1 MSVPHVEGYT
11 IVGKIG
17 FGTYAT
23 VYKAF
28 RKVGPREVVAIKC
41 VEKSKLSGTAVNN
54 IITEIKLLKLLKHK
68 HIVEMKD
75 FQWDDK
81 YIYIIMEYCNGGDLS
96 CFIRKRNKLPEAVCR
111 KFLQQLAMALKFLRS
126 HNVCHMDLKPQNLL
140 LMTTPALV
148 LKLGDFGFA
157 QYLSPDTYH
166 NSLRGS
172 PLYMAPEILLKH
184 KYDCRVDLWSV
195 GVIMFECLFGRAPY
209 SSDSFQEL
217 AEKIKS
223 QAEIEIPHGSSISEE
238 CQDMLVRLLQHDPS
252 KRIDYEEFFKHPFL
266 DLEHCPSSESYT
278 KAVELVKQAVKNDA
292 EGKLADA
299 FTQYCEALRY
309 FVPLISEEVD
319 AVKKTALRAR
329 VNDYTRRAEELK
341 SLLYGDSVSKS
352 KVDNQ
357 ATSTPKL
364 ASGLEIG
371 SVAEQYMA
379 EGQYKAALEKFQG
392 SLGVLVPLLS
402 SEPKGRRRDLLHQ
415 QIQLWLVQAENTKSL
430 LSLTDMNG
438 ANIAEGKEFKSIVCV
453 LFELLHY
460 VIMILA
466 QENNGIFVYD
476 YSNGFHYCIQ
486 QEIYGLFT

>member
-54 IITEIKLLKLLKHK
+54 IITEIRLLKLLKYK

-81 YIYIIMEYCNGGDLS
+81 Y
-96 CFIRKRNKLPEAVCR
+96 RNKLPEAVCR

-166 NSLRGS
+166 SSLRGS

-238 CQDMLVRLLQHDPS
+238 CQDLLARLLQHDPA

-266 DLEHCPSSESYT
+266 DLEHCPSPESYT

-292 EGKLADA
+292 EGKQADA

-309 FVPLISEEVD
+309 FVPLISVD
-319 AVKKTALRAR
+319 
-329 VNDYTRRAEELK
+329 D
-341 SLLYGDSVSKS
+341 D
-352 KVDNQ
+352 D
-357 ATSTPKL
+357 
-364 ASGLEIG
+364 
-371 SVAEQYMA
+371 
-379 EGQYKAALEKFQG
+379 
-392 SLGVLVPLLS
+392 
-402 SEPKGRRRDLLHQ
+402 D
-415 QIQLWLVQAENTKSL
+415 
-430 LSLTDMNG
+430 DD
-438 ANIAEGKEFKSIVCV
+438 
-453 LFELLHY
+453 
-460 VIMILA
+460 
-466 QENNGIFVYD
+466 YD
-476 YSNGFHYCIQ
+476 YDDDDDKVMS
-486 QEIYGLFT
+486 